1 MKNKEYLKEA
11 EKVAIEVGQYL
22 LKEQATLSAKEAKV
36 GRDIKIEA
44 DKWADQ
50 RIRECLG
57 VFNYPI
63 YSEEREGNWDFNGYY
78 WVVDPLDGSYNYH
91 AGIPFCA
98 VSIALWKDNEPLLG
112 VIYHIHGGNMFSALK
127 DIGLYHNGKKVTRSR
142 VLSEFD
148 ILCTGIPVGML
159 LNDSTLGQFVRNIKE
174 YKKIRMMGSASLM
187 LAYVAMGKSSAYSER
202 GIMLW
207 DVAAGI
213 ALCKEAGLNVK
224 TEIVEGLKLNVSVT
238 S

>member
-1 MKNKEYLKEA
+1 ML
-11 EKVAIEVGQYL
+11 
-22 LKEQATLSAKEAKV
+22 
-36 GRDIKIEA
+36 
-44 DKWADQ
+44 
-50 RIRECLG
+50 
-57 VFNYPI
+57 
-63 YSEEREGNWDFNGYY
+63 
-78 WVVDPLDGSYNYH
+78 
-91 AGIPFCA
+91 
-98 VSIALWKDNEPLLG
+98 
-112 VIYHIHGGNMFSALK
+112 
-127 DIGLYHNGKKVTRSR
+127 
-142 VLSEFD
+142 FD
-148 ILCTGIPVGML
+148 
-159 LNDSTLGQFVRNIKE
+159 DSTLGPFVENIKE